1 MTELTRWLLA
11 VSVWLLPVCG
21 GVAQTEQAP
30 LIRSD
35 RLAAIYAYGA
45 AAHTP
50 IGLEIVDWTVLER
63 ESSTRWDGREPALA
77 VVRRIVG
84 GGSQL
89 VVAEEDGVI
98 LVRSSTRSRNA
109 LDTVISDFGSHRAN
123 LPMLSWAL
131 HESLRQ
137 TLDPTP
143 RPGVAGSMGIPP
155 GTPSIGPLNLHDGSV
170 RTILSKII
178 TAAPNGGLWLADGGV
193 QADDSL
199 DAPLWA
205 IVSYNQD
212 SVQALEAL
220 DRFRRQR
227 ASLRRG
233 MSVPQ

>member
-1 MTELTRWLLA
+1 M
-11 VSVWLLPVCG
+11 
-21 GVAQTEQAP
+21 
-30 LIRSD
+30 
-35 RLAAIYAYGA
+35 
-45 AAHTP
+45 
-50 IGLEIVDWTVLER
+50 
-63 ESSTRWDGREPALA
+63 
-77 VVRRIVG
+77 
-84 GGSQL
+84 
-89 VVAEEDGVI
+89 
-98 LVRSSTRSRNA
+98 
-109 LDTVISDFGSHRAN
+109 
-123 LPMLSWAL
+123 
-131 HESLRQ
+131 
-137 TLDPTP
+137 
-143 RPGVAGSMGIPP
+143 
-155 GTPSIGPLNLHDGSV
+155 NLHDGSV